1 MMNRKI
7 FCKSAP
13 WSFGRRKGHSCR
25 VPVDKRFIS
34 SRAHCMVRPTPLGVT
49 RRARRRCDL
58 SPSYSGHVLYAQH
71 WSDRQLLHSRL
82 KTLLFC
88 KSFPPLCFI
97 FVYNC
102 GLTVRNK
109 RICNVM
115 LCLPFFFM
123 TDHVDSP
130 DCLLYF
136 WAYPFLLFSFFLF
149 YIFQLSVP
157 RGRLSWLV
165 SAFERTLK

>member
-1 MMNRKI
+1 MVNRKI
-7 FCKSAP
+7 FCKSGP

-115 LCLPFFFM
+115 LC
-123 TDHVDSP
+123 
-130 DCLLYF
+130 Y
-136 WAYPFLLFSFFLF
+136 AFLS
-149 YIFQLSVP
+149 S
-157 RGRLSWLV
+157 SWLITWILQTV
-165 SAFERTLK
+165 YFTSEHIRFYFLVFFCFTFF